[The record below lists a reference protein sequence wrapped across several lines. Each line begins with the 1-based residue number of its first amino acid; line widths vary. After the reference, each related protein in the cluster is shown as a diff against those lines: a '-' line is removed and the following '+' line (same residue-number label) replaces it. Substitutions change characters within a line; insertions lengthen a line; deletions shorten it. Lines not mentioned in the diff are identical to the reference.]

1 MRAVLRVIKLFLWII
16 PVLLL
21 AAALGLVF
29 WYKRDVL
36 GKDKRLGSEIKELRT
51 AKIEEYDFGLE
62 KFDAAVAKLRA
73 GEEEEGR
80 KALMGMLRY
89 HKESARARDAM
100 RLLGQINLDRLIDP
114 DVPWPGKKKVE
125 IPRGGSL
132 NKIATDNQTTWH
144 YIVRASGLTR
154 PQAMQPNDQVWV
166 CPLNFRAVIDI
177 GAKSILIMDGDYFF
191 ALFPVREIRRP
202 PGAKIPATV
211 AVGQKFGVLGGKRV
225 VLTDEGA
232 TGAEKWI
239 EIGRDWA
246 IRSIPD
252 AATPGQGFGVF
263 VSEADAADLLVL
275 LRSGNPVELN
285 P

>member
-1 MRAVLRVIKLFLWII
+1 MLRVLKLFLWII

-21 AAALGLVF
+21 AVAVGLVF

-36 GKDKRLGSEIKELRT
+36 GEDKRLGREIKELRT

-73 GEEEEGR
+73 GNDEEGR
-80 KALMGMLRY
+80 KALMDMLRY
-89 HKESARARDAM
+89 HKDSARARDAM
-100 RLLGQINLDRLIDP
+100 RLLGQINLDRLLDP
-114 DVPWPGKKKVE
+114 AVPWPGKKKVE

-132 NKIATDNQTTWH
+132 NKIAADNQTTWH
-144 YIVRASGLTR
+144 YIVRVSGLSR

-166 CPLNFRAVIDI
+166 CPLNFRAVIDV
-177 GAKSILIMDGDYFF
+177 GAKSIVIMDGEYFF

-211 AVGQKFGVLGGKRV
+211 AVGQKFGVQGGKRV

-232 TGAEKWI
+232 NEAEKWI

-263 VSEADAADLLVL
+263 VAEADAADLLVL
-275 LRSGNPVELN
+275 LRSGTPVELK